1 MGEPPIGS
9 SLAPHPLAAN
19 QPPHLFS
26 APKLICDFIQAA
38 WPVPPHGPMQSVA
51 AAAAARAAAAAAA
64 EKAALR
70 LVANTAHG
78 SILPTLT

>member
-9 SLAPHPLAAN
+9 SLAPHPLAAS

-38 WPVPPHGPMQSVA
+38 WPVPPPGPMQSVA
-51 AAAAARAAAAAAA
+51 AAAAAAAAA
-64 EKAALR
+64 EKTALR
-70 LVANTAHG
+70 
-78 SILPTLT
+78 SSPTQPMVRFRPD